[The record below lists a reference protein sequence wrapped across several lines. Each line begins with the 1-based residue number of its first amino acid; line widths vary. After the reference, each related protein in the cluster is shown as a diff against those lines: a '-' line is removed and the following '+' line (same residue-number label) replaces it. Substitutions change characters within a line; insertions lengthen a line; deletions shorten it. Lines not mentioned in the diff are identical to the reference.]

1 MRVKFSRNVRGKCN
15 LILGNNISLSKYV
28 TRVSVDSNST
38 LSSFKIFFPDYLLNK
53 FFLRI
58 REKKKLI
65 VQAHREMK
73 PRNNRAKLP
82 RSTFLKVGFFHV
94 QFFRPFIAL

>member
-1 MRVKFSRNVRGKCN
+1 M
-15 LILGNNISLSKYV
+15 

-38 LSSFKIFFPDYLLNK
+38 LSSFKNTFFLIIFLIFFR
-53 FFLRI
+53 RI

-82 RSTFLKVGFFHV
+82 RSTFLKVGFFHG
-94 QFFRPFIAL
+94 QFFQAFYCTLICGLSLLFDAFSPKKTLTRQDFC

>member
-1 MRVKFSRNVRGKCN
+1 M
-15 LILGNNISLSKYV
+15 
-28 TRVSVDSNST
+28 TRVSVDSNSN
-38 LSSFKIFFPDYLLNK
+38 LSSFKNTFFSDYFLNIFFR
-53 FFLRI
+53 RI

-82 RSTFLKVGFFHV
+82 RSTFLKVGFFHG
-94 QFFRPFIAL
+94 QFFQAFYCTLIYGLSLLFDAFSLKKTLTRQDFC

>member
-1 MRVKFSRNVRGKCN
+1 M
-15 LILGNNISLSKYV
+15 

-38 LSSFKIFFPDYLLNK
+38 LSSFKNTFFLIIFLIFFR
-53 FFLRI
+53 RI

-82 RSTFLKVGFFHV
+82 RSTFLKVGFFHG